1 MRKSLARWRRTS
13 RGRSIPKLASTSSPS
28 DPRSMRSL
36 SLSHARGSARRMK
49 IDQVGEVGVVLTD
62 ANEPVLTGGDQIIG
76 YRSLKYAIF
85 KPVSLAKKTLVEQ
98 REGWVWQTRRRL
110 LLLDMEWLDLPGGKK
125 GKREP
130 EYEQRAGLGGPII
143 SIEQAEDKED
153 QDPEDDVARDPPLR
167 EIEDPAHRPG
177 RWLAEGKNPP
187 VPFATARPFQ
197 RYIAMGGVY
206 ECDSPCPPKTSTKA
220 SGTCSSR
227 CIARPTGRSTF
238 RPGISTAAA
247 STPS

>member
-1 MRKSLARWRRTS
+1 MRKSLARWRRTW
-13 RGRSIPKLASTSSPS
+13 RGRSIPKSASTSSPS

-36 SLSHARGSARRMK
+36 SLSRAQGSARWMK

-125 GKREP
+125 GKRYHE
-130 EYEQRAGLGGPII
+130 R
-143 SIEQAEDKED
+143 
-153 QDPEDDVARDPPLR
+153 
-167 EIEDPAHRPG
+167 
-177 RWLAEGKNPP
+177 
-187 VPFATARPFQ
+187 
-197 RYIAMGGVY
+197 
-206 ECDSPCPPKTSTKA
+206 
-220 SGTCSSR
+220 SSHSMSR
-227 CIARPTGRSTF
+227 RRS
-238 RPGISTAAA
+238 RRRV
-247 STPS
+247 